1 MPPVAK
7 EAAMGLLKVS
17 SRSNPNAVAGAFAG
31 VVREQGF
38 VEVQVVGAGAV
49 NQAIK
54 AVAIARSMLGVQ
66 DVDLVCIPS
75 FAEIE
80 IDGEP
85 RTAMQLVVER
95 RDRGQTPMAVADEP
109 AADLRIETT
118 PDALAVQSDGLT
130 VSPPQPRDP
139 KDAGTGETLQR
150 TPAAVAPL
158 PPRPT
163 L

>member
-1 MPPVAK
+1 MTPVAK
-7 EAAMGLLKVS
+7 ERFMGLLKVS

-38 VEVQVVGAGAV
+38 VEVQVVGAGAL

-54 AVAIARSMLGVQ
+54 AVAIARSMLSSQG
-66 DVDLVCIPS
+66 VDLICTPA

-85 RTAMQLVVER
+85 RTAIQLVVEH
-95 RDRGQTPMAVADEP
+95 RDRSKAPMVVAEE
-109 AADLRIETT
+109 AAPDLRIETSADGLT
-118 PDALAVQSDGLT
+118 VASDGLT
-130 VSPPQPRDP
+130 VQKTDVTPPT
-139 KDAGTGETLQR
+139 TGDILDTAD
-150 TPAAVAPL
+150 TPVAPL
-158 PPRPT
+158 PATPA

>member
-1 MPPVAK
+1 
-7 EAAMGLLKVS
+7 MGLLKVS

-38 VEVQVVGAGAV
+38 VEVQVVGAGAL
-49 NQAIK
+49 NQAVK
-54 AVAIARSMLGVQ
+54 AVAIARSMLAQ

-95 RDRGQTPMAVADEP
+95 RDRGKAPKVVAQPDD
-109 AADLRIETT
+109 ADLRIEKST
-118 PDALAVQSDGLT
+118 DGLT
-130 VSPPQPRDP
+130 VTSTVDIDETAAPGPGAGDVLSHA
-139 KDAGTGETLQR
+139 DAT
-150 TPAAVAPL
+150 VAPV
-158 PPRPT
+158 PPAPA

>member
-1 MPPVAK
+1 
-7 EAAMGLLKVS
+7 MGLLKVS

-38 VEVQVVGAGAV
+38 VEVQVVGAGAL
-49 NQAIK
+49 NQAVK
-54 AVAIARSMLGVQ
+54 AVAIARSMLGAQ
-66 DVDLVCIPS
+66 DVDLVCIPA

-95 RDRGQTPMAVADEP
+95 RDRAQAPNMVAADD
-109 AADLRIETT
+109 AADLRIDTRS
-118 PDALAVQSDGLT
+118 DGLAVQSDGLT
-130 VSPPQPRDP
+130 VSPPEAAPSSPQAS
-139 KDAGTGETLQR
+139 DAR
-150 TPAAVAPL
+150 TPAPAGVT
-158 PPRPT
+158 PPSPA

>member
-1 MPPVAK
+1 MPPMAK
-7 EAAMGLLKVS
+7 DAGMGLLKVS

-38 VEVQVVGAGAV
+38 VEVQVVGAGAL

-54 AVAIARSMLGVQ
+54 AVAIARSMLGAQ
-66 DVDLVCIPS
+66 EVDLVCIPA

-95 RDRGQTPMAVADEP
+95 RDRAKAPMTVDTEATS
-109 AADLRIETT
+109 DLRIETT
-118 PDALAVQSDGLT
+118 TDPVAVQSDGLT
-130 VSPPQPRDP
+130 VTAPRPRDP
-139 KDAGTGETLQR
+139 KDAAAGEVLDRAPATL
-150 TPAAVAPL
+150 APL
-158 PPRPT
+158 PPSPS